1 MILVSVLSIL
11 FSKYIDK
18 VDADKA
24 NIEINIATFNK
35 NNSFLERTFL
45 NADKKSLY
53 LKSEILAINFR
64 FFISPTSKISLHL
77 SFQD

>member
-1 MILVSVLSIL
+1 MILVSILSIL

-18 VDADKA
+18 DDADKA

-35 NNSFLERTFL
+35 NNSFWERTFL

-53 LKSEILAINFR
+53 LKSETLAITNN
-64 FFISPTSKISLHL
+64 IL
-77 SFQD
+77 SM